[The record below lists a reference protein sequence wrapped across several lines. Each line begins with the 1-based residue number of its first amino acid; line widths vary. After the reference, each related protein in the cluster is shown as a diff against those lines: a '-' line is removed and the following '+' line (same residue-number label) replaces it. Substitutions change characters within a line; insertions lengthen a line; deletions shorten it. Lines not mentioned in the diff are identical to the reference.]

1 MKVTSVSE
9 FGTVIRNK
17 RKKLGYTQA
26 QLSEYSG
33 INASFISN
41 LENGK
46 ETIELGKALFVLQL
60 LELDLE
66 INNRGAGM

>member
-33 INASFISN
+33 ISASFISN